1 MRWVQRSK
9 FCSKNKLTTINTFA
23 VTVIRYTVAVVSWR
37 RKDLKETDIGTR
49 KLMAMHGVFHTQS
62 STARLYTS
70 RKEGG
75 RRLHSIKNV
84 VRQEEQSLKSNV
96 SREAESDPLKSE
108 CKPL

>member
-75 RRLHSIKNV
+75 KICTALKMLCTKKN
-84 VRQEEQSLKSNV
+84 R
-96 SREAESDPLKSE
+96 A
-108 CKPL
+108 